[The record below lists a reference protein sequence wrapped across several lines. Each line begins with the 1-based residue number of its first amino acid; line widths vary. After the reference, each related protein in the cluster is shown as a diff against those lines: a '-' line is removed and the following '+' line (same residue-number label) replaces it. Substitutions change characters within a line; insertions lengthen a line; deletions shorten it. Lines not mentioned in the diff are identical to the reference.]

1 MLGHAG
7 LPPGVGGMVAA
18 RPGLPYTPS
27 PARPGGGHAGLAPVI
42 STRGEG
48 WRIGRVRP
56 APST

>member
-18 RPGLPYTPS
+18 RPGLPYTPN

-42 STRGEG
+42 STREKFGE
-48 WRIGRVRP
+48 
-56 APST
+56 